1 MRRLTPSLVALV
13 VGAAMNLFP
22 AATGAMTKDTL
33 NALLSFSLFILCEKW
48 RIRLMN
54 VSKKKKRKV
63 TEQHSCRDRRR
74 EREKRKLIEATLMS

>member
-63 TEQHSCRDRRR
+63 TEQHSCRDRRKGR
-74 EREKRKLIEATLMS
+74 ERRES

>member
-22 AATGAMTKDTL
+22 AATGAMTNDTL

-54 VSKKKKRKV
+54 VSKKKKGKSLNSPV
-63 TEQHSCRDRRR
+63 VVIVAKG
-74 EREKRKLIEATLMS
+74 EREEKVD

>member
-33 NALLSFSLFILCEKW
+33 NALISFSLFILCEKW

-54 VSKKKKRKV
+54 VSKKKKGKSLNSTV
-63 TEQHSCRDRRR
+63 VVIVAKG
-74 EREKRKLIEATLMS
+74 EREEKVD